1 MNELGRLQA
10 DDAKGQGARLF
21 GAEIQN
27 SGLQRQ
33 FSPGKG
39 PFAVLDPHLLSFEQL
54 IVNDAARDLNARIDA
69 AHAHSLARRRLQAQ
83 QVGEMAISRKT
94 SNMAKRSNQDT
105 ILRASQSATLSPL
118 TVPTTL
124 NGHRHGGPAIVA

>member
-1 MNELGRLQA
+1 MHSLPPRHQHPADNPTALVVENHGQQSIERARGRNIFQLKRINEIGRLQA

-69 AHAHSLARRRLQAQ
+69 RSEEHTYELQSL
-83 QVGEMAISRKT
+83 M
-94 SNMAKRSNQDT
+94 RS
-105 ILRASQSATLSPL
+105 SY
-118 TVPTTL
+118 
-124 NGHRHGGPAIVA
+124 

>member
-1 MNELGRLQA
+1 M
-10 DDAKGQGARLF
+10 LF

-39 PFAVLDPHLLSFEQL
+39 PFAVLDPHLLSFEQQ
-54 IVNDAARDLNARIDA
+54 IVSDAARDLNARIDA

-83 QVGEMAISRKT
+83 QVGEMDLSRKP
-94 SNMAKRSNQDT
+94 SHRAKTR
-105 ILRASQSATLSPL
+105 RKAT
-118 TVPTTL
+118 TGREAGRERRWNV
-124 NGHRHGGPAIVA
+124 GKAQEVAAK